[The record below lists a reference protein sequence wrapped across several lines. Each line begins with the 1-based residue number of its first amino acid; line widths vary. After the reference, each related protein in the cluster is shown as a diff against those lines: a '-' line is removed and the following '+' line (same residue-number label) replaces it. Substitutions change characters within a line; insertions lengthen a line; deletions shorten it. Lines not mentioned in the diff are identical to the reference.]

1 VKKQVEKWL
10 TKQVPNWKEKQFLLA
25 VSGGRDS
32 VALAAVFSELGV
44 QFSIAHCNYQ
54 LRGEDSNNDE
64 QFVKALAKKCEVICF
79 VEHFETQEILDTRG
93 GNLQETAR
101 DLRYNWFN
109 ELVKNENLDFIAV
122 GTQLNDSAETL
133 LMNLMR
139 GAGLAGLRGILPV
152 RENIVRPF
160 IETSRTE
167 IDAYINSNDLK
178 FREDKSN
185 ASNKYER
192 NRWRN
197 EIIPQLKEQYPHF
210 DSALKSSIAHLQI
223 ANELVQKET
232 LKISKHLLVQ
242 QDNKW
247 LINRGFLANL
257 NPKSYYL
264 YEGLKPFG
272 FNATTINDLCDS
284 DLKQSGKQYFSST
297 HVITVDR
304 DYLIVEALK
313 TRKRAIQNT
322 REILFSDESITQP
335 TRLKFALLNVPIQ
348 IKKKPHL
355 AYLDADKLTF
365 PLTLRKW
372 MPGDR
377 FRPFGMLGMKKL
389 SDFLI
394 DIKMPLPNKEQQM
407 VLLSGNN
414 IIWVVGQRIDDRF
427 AVTDSTKKIYF
438 VEQKQAT

>member
-1 VKKQVEKWL
+1 MKKQVEKWL
-10 TKQVPNWKEKQFLLA
+10 TKRVPNWKEKQFLLA

-32 VALAAVFSELGV
+32 VALAAVFSELDI

-64 QFVKALAKKCEVICF
+64 QFVKTFAKKCQVICF
-79 VEHFETQEILDTRG
+79 VEHFETQEILDAKG

-122 GTQLNDSAETL
+122 GTHLNDSAETL

-139 GAGLAGLRGILPV
+139 GAGLDGLRGILPV

-167 IDAYINSNDLK
+167 IDEYINSNDLE

-210 DSALKSSIAHLQI
+210 DSALKSSIGHLQM
-223 ANELVQKET
+223 ANELIQKET
-232 LKISKHLLVQ
+232 LRISKHLLVQ
-242 QDNKW
+242 QDKKW

-257 NPKSYYL
+257 NPQAYYL

-272 FNATTINDLCDS
+272 FNTTTINDLCDS
-284 DLKQSGKQYFSST
+284 GFKQSGNQYFSST
-297 HVITVDR
+297 HVITIDR
-304 DYLIVEALK
+304 SHLIVEALE
-313 TRKRAIQNT
+313 TGKRTIQNT

-335 TRLKFALLNVPIQ
+335 TRLKFALLNVPLK

-355 AYLDADKLTF
+355 AYLDADKLIF

-372 MPGDR
+372 APGDR

-394 DIKMPLPNKEQQM
+394 DIKMPLPDKEQQM
-407 VLLSGNN
+407 VLLSGDN